1 MRSQRGMAL
10 ITALMML
17 AFLTVVGGALLSS
30 TTVDLMIAE
39 NYETNAKLLYLTE
52 AGLNVGRETLRASA
66 NDLSTDM
73 ATAAGVDTTLAVS
86 MDLATLLATDDQ
98 PLLPSEGSLRTT
110 GQTLDDG
117 SGQAIGTYH
126 VFVRN
131 DPADGQTATSDSN
144 DVVTL
149 VSIGTIGNA
158 TLTIAADVKKGTFPP
173 IPAALTLNGGIGLFD
188 AANSNLFRVDGFD
201 SAGSGNNENAIGVI
215 SSADD
220 TTVTNAIP
228 PVNVANYTGDGGVT
242 PDVEDISTDLSGML
256 ETVSGLEDL
265 VSSMSESATD
275 TYTPGFGNSTS
286 IGNIGSSSDDRVV
299 VVNGDA
305 TFGPGTGYGVLLV
318 RGVLTFSGN
327 FNWNGL
333 VLVIGQGEMH
343 WNGGGLG
350 EIQGGLFIA
359 KTRDTAT
366 ASVPLGALRTTR
378 GDIIA
383 DFNGGGGAG
392 IVYNTSTIANANST
406 FPYDPIAVWEY

>member
-10 ITALMML
+10 ITALMLL

-30 TTVDLMIAE
+30 TTVDLKIAD
-39 NYETNAKLLYLTE
+39 NYKTNAQLLFLTE
-52 AGLNVGRETLRASA
+52 AGLDAARETLRVSA
-66 NDLSTDM
+66 NDLTTDM
-73 ATAAGVDTTLAVS
+73 VAAAGTDTTLSAS

-98 PLLPSEGSLRTT
+98 PLLPSSNSLRTT
-110 GQTLDDG
+110 GQTLDNG
-117 SGQAIGTYH
+117 SGQTIGAYH
-126 VFVRN
+126 VFMRN
-131 DPADGQTATSDSN
+131 DPAEGQTATTDAN

-215 SSADD
+215 SAGDD
-220 TTVTNAIP
+220 TTVTGAIP
-228 PVNVANYTGDGGVT
+228 ANRVSNYTGDGGAT
-242 PDVEDISTDLSGML
+242 PDVEDVSTDLSTSL
-256 ETVSGLEDL
+256 ETVSGLEDI
-265 VSSMSESATD
+265 VSSISDSATD
-275 TYTPGFGNSTS
+275 TYTPGFGSSTS
-286 IGNIGSSSDDRVV
+286 IGDIGSASDYRVV

-305 TFGPGTGYGVLLV
+305 TFGPGTGYGILLV
-318 RGVLTFSGN
+318 RGVLTLSGN

-333 VLVIGQGEMH
+333 VLAIGQGEMH
-343 WNGGGLG
+343 WNGGGNG
-350 EIQGGLFIA
+350 EVQGGVFIA

-366 ASVPLGALRTTR
+366 MSEPLGALRTTR

-392 IVYNTSTIANANST
+392 IIYNTSTIASANNT

>member
-1 MRSQRGMAL
+1 M
-10 ITALMML
+10 
-17 AFLTVVGGALLSS
+17 
-30 TTVDLMIAE
+30 
-39 NYETNAKLLYLTE
+39 
-52 AGLNVGRETLRASA
+52 
-66 NDLSTDM
+66 
-73 ATAAGVDTTLAVS
+73 
-86 MDLATLLATDDQ
+86 
-98 PLLPSEGSLRTT
+98 
-110 GQTLDDG
+110 
-117 SGQAIGTYH
+117 
-126 VFVRN
+126 
-131 DPADGQTATSDSN
+131 
-144 DVVTL
+144 
-149 VSIGTIGNA
+149 SIGTIGNA

-173 IPAALTLNGGIGLFD
+173 IPAALTLNGGVGLFD
-188 AANSNLFRVDGFD
+188 AANSNLFRVDGVD

-242 PDVEDISTDLSGML
+242 PDVADISTDLSGML
-256 ETVSGLEDL
+256 ETVSGLEGL

-286 IGNIGSSSDDRVV
+286 IGNIGSSSDYRVV

-366 ASVPLGALRTTR
+366 ASVPLGALRVMR

-406 FPYDPIAVWEY
+406 FPYYQIAVWEY